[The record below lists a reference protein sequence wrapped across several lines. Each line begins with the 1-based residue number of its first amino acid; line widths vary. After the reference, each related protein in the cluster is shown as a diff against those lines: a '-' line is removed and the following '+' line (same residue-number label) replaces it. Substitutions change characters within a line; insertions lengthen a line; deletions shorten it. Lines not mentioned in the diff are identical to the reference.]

1 MNNRSKENKIR
12 LLLEREFRKSFIH
25 PTDIVVDRQGSDIE
39 KHHNDEK
46 VMREVKSILEERS
59 QESQSPKG
67 NLRKGGTDRREH
79 MLNLSNKIEKERGKK
94 NDSNIR
100 MKMDVDQ

>member
-46 VMREVKSILEERS
+46 VMREVKSISGKKIIDRS
-59 QESQSPKG
+59 KSSR
-67 NLRKGGTDRREH
+67 NLRIGGTDRREH
-79 MLNLSNKIEKERGKK
+79 KLIYQKEIERGKK
-94 NDSNIR
+94 E
-100 MKMDVDQ
+100 

>member
-46 VMREVKSILEERS
+46 VMREVKSISSKRLSRS
-59 QESQSPKG
+59 SSSMGIQVKEVRTTG
-67 NLRKGGTDRREH
+67 NV
-79 MLNLSNKIEKERGKK
+79 S
-94 NDSNIR
+94 
-100 MKMDVDQ
+100 

>member
-46 VMREVKSILEERS
+46 VMREVKSISQERS
-59 QESQSPKG
+59 SETKVRKESKNRRYGPP
-67 NLRKGGTDRREH
+67 GT
-79 MLNLSNKIEKERGKK
+79 
-94 NDSNIR
+94 
-100 MKMDVDQ
+100 